1 MASVDPDELPARVVK
16 TPVENGWMKIV
27 ENPERWTPIW
37 TPAQN
42 KDCIDCSKYLIYN
55 GAPTATRTRS

>member
-1 MASVDPDELPARVVK
+1 VASVDPDELPARVVT

-37 TPAQN
+37 TP
-42 KDCIDCSKYLIYN
+42 KK
-55 GAPTATRTRS
+55 

>member
-1 MASVDPDELPARVVK
+1 VASVDPDELPARVVK

-37 TPAQN
+37 TPAQ
-42 KDCIDCSKYLIYN
+42 KQRLYRLF
-55 GAPTATRTRS
+55 